1 MRRSWITAGL
11 LAPLLALGLAAAP
24 AEAQDKTI
32 RFSHA
37 GPPPDFLNRGTEKFA
52 EVVNGAN
59 AGLKV
64 EVYPA
69 SSLFRQGTEVPAI
82 QRGNLEM
89 SVMTTFEVAAQVPEW
104 GFLNRAYLF
113 RDYGHMMSVMTGDI
127 GAMLARDVAEKMDI
141 EILAVAYLGT
151 RTLNL
156 RQARDVAGPGDL
168 AGIKLRMPATPEWL
182 LLGQTLGVEP
192 TPMAMPEVY
201 VALQTG
207 GIDGQENPLTITN
220 AAKYYE
226 VTEQIVLTAHLV
238 QPVFYAISKPFF
250 DGLTADQQAL
260 LRAAALEGAT
270 LGNEGRHADEAVVA
284 ERMSKEHGMRVDAID
299 LAPFRA
305 HADTIYESAPLAQ
318 AWNRDLMM
326 QVMAAG
332 Q

>member
-1 MRRSWITAGL
+1 MKHFARIALGL
-11 LAPLLALGLAAAP
+11 ALPALALGLPAAP
-24 AEAQDKTI
+24 AEAQTKTI

-37 GPPPDFLNRGTEKFA
+37 GPPPDFLNRGAERFA
-52 EVVNGAN
+52 EIVNGAG
-59 AGLKV
+59 AGLNV

-113 RDYGHMMSVMTGDI
+113 RDYEHMMSVMTGPI
-127 GAMLARDVAEKMDI
+127 GEALKVEVAEKMDI

-156 RQARDVAGPGDL
+156 RTARDVAGPDDL
-168 AGIKLRMPATPEWL
+168 AGLKLRMPATPEWL

-192 TPMAMPEVY
+192 TPMAMPEIY

-220 AAKYYE
+220 AAKFYE
-226 VTEQIVLTAHLV
+226 VTEQIVLTAHLI

-250 DGLTADQQAL
+250 DGLTPEQQDL
-260 LRAAALEGAT
+260 LRRAAAEGSE
-270 LGNEGRHADEAVVA
+270 LGNSGRHADEAVVA
-284 ERMSKEHGMRVDAID
+284 KRMADELGMRVDEID
-299 LAPFRA
+299 LAPFKARA
-305 HADTIYESAPLAQ
+305 DEVYATAPLAQ
-318 AWNRDLMM
+318 PWNRE
-326 QVMAAG
+326 VMTQIMG

>member
-1 MRRSWITAGL
+1 MKRRSL
-11 LAPLLALGLAAAP
+11 LAAAAAIAMAAAAGP
-24 AEAQDKTI
+24 AAAQDKTI

-37 GPPPDFLNRGTEKFA
+37 GPPPDFLNQGAEHFA
-52 EVVNGAN
+52 ELVNDAD
-59 AGLKV
+59 AGLTV

-113 RDYGHMMSVMTGDI
+113 RDYDHMMSVMTGPI
-127 GAMLARDVAEKMDI
+127 GEQLRQAVAERMDI
-141 EILAVAYLGT
+141 EILAIAYLGT

-156 RQARDVAGPGDL
+156 REARDVAGPDDL
-168 AGIKLRMPATPEWL
+168 AGLKLRMPATPEWL

-207 GIDGQENPLTITN
+207 AVDGQENPLTITA
-220 AAKYYE
+220 AAKFNE

-250 DGLTADQQAL
+250 DDLTPEQQQL
-260 LRAAALEGAT
+260 LRDAALEGAT
-270 LGNEGRHADEAVVA
+270 LGNTGRYEDEQVVA
-284 ERMSKEHGMRVDAID
+284 DRLASEGMRVDDID
-299 LAPFRA
+299 LAPFKA
-305 HADTIYESAPLAQ
+305 KADAVYADAPLAQ
-318 AWNRDLMM
+318 PWNTDLMQ
-326 QVMAAG
+326 QVMD

>member
-1 MRRSWITAGL
+1 MIHRS
-11 LAPLLALGLAAAP
+11 LAFAALAAVAFGAAVTP
-24 AEAQDKTI
+24 AAAQDQTI

-37 GPPPDFLNRGTEKFA
+37 GPPPDFLNKGAEHFA
-52 EVVNGAN
+52 EIVNGAD

-64 EVYPA
+64 EVYPG

-113 RDYGHMMSVMTGDI
+113 SDHDQMMAVMTGDV
-127 GAMLARDVAEKMDI
+127 GDKLKAAVADKMDI
-141 EILAVAYLGT
+141 EILAVDYLGT
-151 RTLNL
+151 RQLNL
-156 RQARDVAGPGDL
+156 REARDVTGPDDL
-168 AGIKLRMPATPEWL
+168 AGTKLRMPATPEWL

-207 GIDGQENPLTITN
+207 GVDGQENPLTITA
-220 AAKYYE
+220 AAKFNE
-226 VTEQIVLTAHLV
+226 VTEQVVLTSHLV

-250 DGLTADQQAL
+250 DALTPEQQQV
-260 LRAAALEGAT
+260 LRDAAAEGAK
-270 LGNEGRHADEAVVA
+270 LGNDGRYADEGSVA
-284 ERMSKEHGMRVDAID
+284 ERLAKGGMRVDAID
-299 LAPFRA
+299 LTPFKARA
-305 HADTIYESAPLAQ
+305 DEIYATAPLAEP
-318 AWNRDLMM
+318 WDKELMKE
-326 QVMAAG
+326 VMG

>member
-1 MRRSWITAGL
+1 MTRRS
-11 LAPLLALGLAAAP
+11 LALAALAAVVLGAAGP
-24 AEAQDKTI
+24 AVAQDKTI

-37 GPPPDFLNRGTEKFA
+37 GPAPDFLNKGA
-52 EVVNGAN
+52 EHF
-59 AGLKV
+59 AGLVNDAGAGLTV

-113 RDYGHMMSVMTGDI
+113 NDHDHMMSVMSGEIGDKLK
-127 GAMLARDVAEKMDI
+127 ADVAEAMDI
-141 EILAVAYLGT
+141 EILAIDYLGT
-151 RTLNL
+151 RQLNL
-156 RQARDVAGPGDL
+156 RQARDVAGPDDL
-168 AGIKLRMPATPEWL
+168 SGIKLRMPATPEWL

-207 GIDGQENPLTITN
+207 AVDGQENPLTITA
-220 AAKYYE
+220 AAKFNE
-226 VTEQIVLTAHLV
+226 VTEQVVLTSHLV

-250 DGLTADQQAL
+250 DGLTAEQQDL
-260 LRAAALEGAT
+260 LRSAALEGAK
-270 LGNEGRHADEAVVA
+270 LGNEQRYADEQSVA
-284 ERMSKEHGMRVDAID
+284 ERLAAGGMRVDEID
-299 LAPFRA
+299 LAPFKARA
-305 HADTIYESAPLAQ
+305 DEVYADAPLAQ
-318 AWNRDLMM
+318 PWDKDMM
-326 QVMAAG
+326 QEIMG

>member
-1 MRRSWITAGL
+1 MIRRSLAFAAVAAVAFAAGL
-11 LAPLLALGLAAAP
+11 SP
-24 AEAQDKTI
+24 ASAQDKTI

-37 GPPPDFLNRGTEKFA
+37 GPAPDFLNKGAEHFA
-52 EVVNGAN
+52 AVVNDAA

-89 SVMTTFEVAAQVPEW
+89 SVMTTFEIAAQVPQW
-104 GFLNRAYLF
+104 GFLNRAYIF
-113 RDYGHMMSVMTGDI
+113 RDYDQMMSVMTGPI
-127 GAMLARDVAEKMDI
+127 GDELKADVAETMDI

-151 RTLNL
+151 RQLNL
-156 RQARDVAGPGDL
+156 RKARDVKGPDDL

-207 GIDGQENPLTITN
+207 GVDGQENPLTITA
-220 AAKYYE
+220 AAKFNE
-226 VTEQIVLTAHLV
+226 VTEQIVLTSHLV
-238 QPVFYAISKPFF
+238 QPVFYAISKPFY
-250 DGLTADQQAL
+250 DALTPEQQKV
-260 LRAAALEGAT
+260 LRDAAAEGAK
-270 LGNEGRHADEAVVA
+270 LGNEGRRDDEASVA
-284 ERMSKEHGMRVDAID
+284 ERLASGGMRVDTID
-299 LAPFRA
+299 LAPFQARA
-305 HADTIYESAPLAQ
+305 DEVYAKAPLAEP
-318 AWNRDLMM
+318 WNKDLITQIM
-326 QVMAAG
+326 G

>member
-1 MRRSWITAGL
+1 MIRRSIA
-11 LAPLLALGLAAAP
+11 LAALAAVALGTAAGSAS
-24 AEAQDKTI
+24 AQDKTI

-37 GPPPDFLNRGTEKFA
+37 GPAPDFLNKGAEHFA
-52 EVVNGAN
+52 GIVNDAG
-59 AGLKV
+59 AGLTV

-113 RDYGHMMSVMTGDI
+113 NDHDHMMSVMSGEIGDKLK
-127 GAMLARDVAEKMDI
+127 ADVAEAMDI
-141 EILAVAYLGT
+141 EILAIDYLGT
-151 RTLNL
+151 RQLNL
-156 RQARDVAGPGDL
+156 RQARDVAGPDDL
-168 AGIKLRMPATPEWL
+168 SGIKLRMPATPEWL

-207 GIDGQENPLTITN
+207 AVDGQENPLTITA
-220 AAKYYE
+220 AAKFNE
-226 VTEQIVLTAHLV
+226 VTEQVVLTSHLV

-250 DGLTADQQAL
+250 DGLTPEQQDL
-260 LRAAALEGAT
+260 LRSAALEGAK
-270 LGNEGRHADEAVVA
+270 LGNEQRYADEQSVA
-284 ERMSKEHGMRVDAID
+284 ERLAAGGMRVDAID
-299 LAPFRA
+299 LAPFKARA
-305 HADTIYESAPLAQ
+305 DAVYTEAPLAEP
-318 AWNRDLMM
+318 WDKETM
-326 QVMAAG
+326 QEIMG